1 MAPESSAAAAAAT
14 GSSSDASDGEADAA
28 RFYSRR
34 RSSSPSPIPSR
45 SRSRSKTPPP
55 NLHPSTAALS
65 STPTSV
71 GPDVAS
77 ASDSRPEAGASG
89 RAPSSPR
96 RRDDKVPP
104 DDNLDSG
111 ADADAG
117 TGRRV
122 ASPRRRGERSSSLHS
137 DSDAS
142 AGRVPS
148 PRRTPLLHCD
158 SDSDS
163 DNPASMATAS
173 EDDGGD
179 ASDPSPSPR
188 VRPSPQIKTSSIKP
202 IRTRPM
208 VAPSLDA
215 APSSVVRTKR
225 RHSPSGRAKRPIRV
239 WSPEDDVTILNAL
252 IKYRAKNGRL
262 PASIKDTSKLYLQI
276 FDRLTAK
283 ASTTQLSDKVR
294 RLKHKY
300 KLLFKRAKNGRSPDL
315 PTEHD
320 RNVYELSE
328 KVWRLKS
335 QEGGDAESNEEQE
348 IRESDE
354 DMENGREHRE
364 RTSKKPKTSRFENG
378 SGNPTVTVGR
388 ASHGNSSG
396 RDDAEKGK
404 QMYPYLWAA
413 IEELSKEHPSGPIF
427 RKAFG
432 VLEKSKAKAIE
443 DKLWKFRMSVVR
455 LQLNRMDLMKLSV
468 GMVLDALEG
477 AH

>member
-1 MAPESSAAAAAAT
+1 MSPESSAAAAT

-34 RSSSPSPIPSR
+34 RSSSPSPIPCR

-55 NLHPSTAALS
+55 NIRPSAAALS
-65 STPTSV
+65 STLTSV

-89 RAPSSPR
+89 RAPSLR
-96 RRDDKVPP
+96 RRDDTVPP
-104 DDNLDSG
+104 GDNLDSG

-117 TGRRV
+117 TGRR
-122 ASPRRRGERSSSLHS
+122 GERSPSLHS

-148 PRRTPLLHCD
+148 PRRTPRLHCD
-158 SDSDS
+158 SDSD
-163 DNPASMATAS
+163 NPAAMAIAS

-188 VRPSPQIKTSSIKP
+188 ARPSPHIKTSSIKP

-208 VAPSLDA
+208 AAPSLDA
-215 APSSVVRTKR
+215 AASSVVRTKR

-239 WSPEDDVTILNAL
+239 WSPEDDVTILDAL
-252 IKYRAKNGRL
+252 IKYRAKNSRL

-276 FDRLTAK
+276 FDRLTVK

-300 KLLFKRAKNGRSPDL
+300 KLLLKRSKNGRSPDL

-335 QEGGDAESNEEQE
+335 QEGGDAESNKDQE
-348 IRESDE
+348 IKESDE

-364 RTSKKPKTSRFENG
+364 RTSKRPKTSRFENG
-378 SGNPTVTVGR
+378 SDNATVTAGR
-388 ASHGNSSG
+388 ASYGKSSG

-413 IEELSKEHPSGPIF
+413 VEELSKDHPSGPIF
-427 RKAFG
+427 RKTFG

-443 DKLWKFRMSVVR
+443 DKLRKFRMSVVR
-455 LQLNRMDLMKLSV
+455 LQLNRMDLTKLSV